1 MRLVFALLGMMACC
15 SPSFAQNFP
24 LTLVTNDNALACKD
38 SEKITMARLALEKK
52 DPRALYRTGCR
63 QLKGGMQVS
72 VLLAQRVAKEDYR
85 LVCITWRHGP
95 ELWAYSYDFK

>member
-1 MRLVFALLGMMACC
+1 MRLVLALLGMMACC
-15 SPSFAQNFP
+15 SPSFAQNSP
-24 LTLVTNDNALACKD
+24 LTLVTNDNALVCKD

-52 DPRALYRTGCR
+52 DPRALRRTGCR
-63 QLKGGMQVS
+63 QLRGGMQVS
-72 VLLAQRVAKEDYR
+72 VLLTQRVDREDYK

>member
-1 MRLVFALLGMMACC
+1 MRLVFALLGMMAFR

-52 DPRALYRTGCR
+52 DPRALRRTGCR
-63 QLKGGMQVS
+63 QLRGGMQVS
-72 VLLAQRVAKEDYR
+72 VLLTQRVDREDYK

-95 ELWAYSYDFK
+95 ELWA

>member
-1 MRLVFALLGMMACC
+1 MRLVFALFGMMAWCA
-15 SPSFAQNFP
+15 PSFAQNFP

-38 SEKITMARLALEKK
+38 PEKITTARLALDKK
-52 DPRALYRTGCR
+52 DPRALWRTGCR
-63 QLKGGMQVS
+63 QLRGGMQVS
-72 VLLAQRVAKEDYR
+72 VLLTQRVEKGDYK